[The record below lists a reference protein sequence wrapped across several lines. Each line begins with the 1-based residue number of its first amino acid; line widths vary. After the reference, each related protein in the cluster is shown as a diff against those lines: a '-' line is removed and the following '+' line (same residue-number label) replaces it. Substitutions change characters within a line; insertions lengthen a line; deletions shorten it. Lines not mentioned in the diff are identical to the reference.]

1 MVALAQLAESV
12 AVARTGALDEL
23 PIARSHGALA
33 GGETGRRPAYSPAGR
48 GGAPRG
54 ASMGLRPVGA
64 VAYVHLEGDAEGEDA
79 LHGVPHGRLDGR
91 EPVGRDLQQELVVDL
106 EEEARPA
113 PSGAQ
118 AAPDLEHGELDQVGG
133 RALDRRVGRRPLGE
147 LPHGGVAGPE
157 LGEVAP

>member
-1 MVALAQLAESV
+1 RERLLHDVERVFPAAQHAERQRGDLALVALDQLAESV
-12 AVARTGALDEL
+12 AVARPRALDEL

-54 ASMGLRPVGA
+54 AAMGLRPVGA

-91 EPVGRDLQQELVVDL
+91 S
-106 EEEARPA
+106 EE
-113 PSGAQ
+113 
-118 AAPDLEHGELDQVGG
+118 
-133 RALDRRVGRRPLGE
+133 RRVGEEGQW
-147 LPHGGVAGPE
+147 
-157 LGEVAP
+157 